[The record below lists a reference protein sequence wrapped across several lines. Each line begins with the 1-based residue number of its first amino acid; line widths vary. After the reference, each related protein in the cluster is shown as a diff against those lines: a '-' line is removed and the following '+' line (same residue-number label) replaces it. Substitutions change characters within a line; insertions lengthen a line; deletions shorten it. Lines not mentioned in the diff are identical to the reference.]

1 MLDNILTIE
10 PTIDEDV
17 ILENTKLGACTHVQA
32 HSVFCDATVGDYNYF
47 AGYNQ
52 VYYANIG
59 KFCSVASFA
68 RINTTNHPTY
78 DRIAQHHFTYRSKR
92 FGFGEDDS
100 EFFEQRKGKSVM
112 VGNDVW
118 IGHNAIIMPGVNI
131 GNGAVIGAGAVVTK
145 DVEAY
150 SIVAGVPAKKIKMR
164 FSDELVKRIEKSAW
178 WDWNHQTIK
187 ERLPDF
193 RDMEAFVRKYL

>member
-1 MLDNILTIE
+1 MLDNILGIE
-10 PTIDEDV
+10 PTVDEDV
-17 ILENTKLGACTHVQA
+17 ILENTSLGTYTHIQA
-32 HSVFCDATVGDYNYF
+32 HSVFCDVTVGDYSYI

-78 DRIAQHHFTYRSKR
+78 DRIAQHHFTYRSER
-92 FGFGEDDS
+92 FGFGEDDA
-100 EFFEQRKGKSVM
+100 EFFTQRKDKSVN

-118 IGHNAIIMPGVNI
+118 IGHNAIIMPGVTI
-131 GNGAVIGAGAVVTK
+131 GNGAIIGAGAVVTK
-145 DVEAY
+145 DVEPY
-150 SIVAGVPAKKIKMR
+150 SVVAGVPAKKIKMR
-164 FSDELVKRIEKSAW
+164 FSDDLIIKIEQLEW
-178 WDWNHQTIK
+178 WDWDHETIK
-187 ERLPDF
+187 ERLSDF